1 MPLYNNNECCTPCD
15 YTLHLGNNTGIRTR
29 AARQYGI
36 PVDAN
41 HYWNYYDTDDD
52 SMQTSLDDSYKV
64 LTIMNITNPN
74 TDYNIIVDGD
84 VVGGT
89 VTYKI
94 SGLTDGQ
101 TVVFKREEGNLTIT
115 TDGTY
120 DVEWGTSNVLRK
132 IYFGK
137 LQTTCNIV
145 IEIVNAPAYNMIQG
159 NQVAWNVPHW
169 RGFNVFWYGDIW
181 INIEN
186 FLSKYDNTKKRRIYY
201 WTDDVSKF
209 DGTID
214 NKEHSIENPFEDMTG
229 WIIKFNLGKQGNLT
243 PRSYTSANW
252 TTHKNVYC
260 CDDISSNVNTF
271 VAGGATTFSS
281 WCGLA
286 SSRTDI
292 SNSEDEEINGFVT
305 CTIIDD

>member
-1 MPLYNNNECCTPCD
+1 
-15 YTLHLGNNTGIRTR
+15 
-29 AARQYGI
+29 
-36 PVDAN
+36 
-41 HYWNYYDTDDD
+41 
-52 SMQTSLDDSYKV
+52 
-64 LTIMNITNPN
+64 
-74 TDYNIIVDGD
+74 
-84 VVGGT
+84 
-89 VTYKI
+89 
-94 SGLTDGQ
+94 
-101 TVVFKREEGNLTIT
+101 
-115 TDGTY
+115 
-120 DVEWGTSNVLRK
+120 
-132 IYFGK
+132 
-137 LQTTCNIV
+137 
-145 IEIVNAPAYNMIQG
+145 MIQG

-243 PRSYTSANW
+243 PRSCTSANW

-260 CDDISSNVNTF
+260 NDNISSDVNTF
-271 VAGGATTFSS
+271 MAGGATTFSS

-292 SNSEDEEINGFVT
+292 SNSDSEDMECYGFVT